1 MESVIYKAHFVHP
14 LTDVPL
20 IILYNNV
27 TGLISFER
35 DEEVIKVITSMKD
48 LLPKEVITAEK
59 LSKTDH
65 ICKVAYPAS
74 SLDEAIELLETIG
87 IDTNHIKFQKILL
100 H

>member
-1 MESVIYKAHFVHP
+1 MEQVIYKAHFVHP

-35 DEEVIKVITSMKD
+35 DEEVIKVITSMKE
-48 LLPKEVITAEK
+48 LLPQEVLTEEK
-59 LSKTDH
+59 LSKADH
-65 ICKVAYPAS
+65 ICQSAYPAD
-74 SLDEAIELLETIG
+74 SLDEVIELLATIG
-87 IDTNHIKFQKILL
+87 INTNNIQFQKILL

>member
-1 MESVIYKAHFVHP
+1 MEQAIFKAHFVHP
-14 LTDVPL
+14 LTNVPL
-20 IILYNNV
+20 IMLYNNV

-48 LLPKEVITAEK
+48 IIPEEVITEEK

-65 ICKVAYPAS
+65 ICRSAYPAN
-74 SLDEAIELLETIG
+74 SLDDVKELLETIG
-87 IDTNHIKFQKILL
+87 INAKHIKFEKIFL

>member
-1 MESVIYKAHFVHP
+1 MEQAIYKAHFVHP
-14 LTDVPL
+14 LTNVPL

-35 DEEVIKVITSMKD
+35 DEEVIKVISSMKD
-48 LLPKEVITAEK
+48 LMVEEVITEEK

-65 ICKVAYPAS
+65 ICQSAYPAD
-74 SLDEAIELLETIG
+74 SLDEVKDLLETIG
-87 IDTNHIKFQKILL
+87 INSNNIKFQKILL